1 MVHGFRWGA
10 GKAIENG
17 GDLEMNINGI
27 GAAGYLAMYGMR
39 GAERGVAEKSFADEI
54 SKAAARLETEE
65 VDSDKDIA
73 EMRPIGENVG
83 ETSEL
88 EDKYCSLCGSM
99 IKEDGSCP
107 MCGVPTFIS
116 GNGRSGNQKIAQ
128 AVSSQAVS
136 GNQKIRIR

>member
-1 MVHGFRWGA
+1 
-10 GKAIENG
+10 
-17 GDLEMNINGI
+17 MNVNGI

-39 GAERGVAEKSFADEI
+39 GTEGHMAEKNFADEI
-54 SKAAARLETEE
+54 SKAAARLEMEE
-65 VDSDKDIA
+65 PDSGKAITK
-73 EMRPIGENVG
+73 MRPMEDDVG

-116 GNGRSGNQKIAQ
+116 GNGRAGNQRIAQ
-128 AVSSQAVS
+128 AASSQSVS
-136 GNQKIRIR
+136 GSPKIRMR